1 MAEKGGLGQFTDL
14 RGGLGE
20 KEEMVFLRGGGGAG
34 GGFALAYHDITGFIT
49 FHSKQTFHSRE
60 TNLIDQ

>member
-20 KEEMVFLRGGGGAG
+20 KEEMVFLRGGGGG
-34 GGFALAYHDITGFIT
+34 QG
-49 FHSKQTFHSRE
+49 
-60 TNLIDQ
+60 LIFLCIP

>member
-20 KEEMVFLRGGGGAG
+20 KEEMVFLRGGGGG
-34 GGFALAYHDITGFIT
+34 GGVDMPLHTMT
-49 FHSKQTFHSRE
+49 
-60 TNLIDQ
+60 

>member
-20 KEEMVFLRGGGGAG
+20 KEEMVFLRGGYAY
-34 GGFALAYHDITGFIT
+34 AYHDITGFIT
-49 FHSKQTFHSRE
+49 FHSKQTFQSRE

>member
-20 KEEMVFLRGGGGAG
+20 KEEMVFLRGGGGG
-34 GGFALAYHDITGFIT
+34 GGVDMPMHTMT
-49 FHSKQTFHSRE
+49 
-60 TNLIDQ
+60 

>member
-20 KEEMVFLRGGGGAG
+20 KEEMVFLRGGGGEG
-34 GGFALAYHDITGFIT
+34 GQG
-49 FHSKQTFHSRE
+49 
-60 TNLIDQ
+60 LICLCIP